1 MMTRM
6 VFGLLVVVLLTTGVA
21 WAAKDVLAYLVENTS
36 ARIVCGDYWL
46 DYMPYDRWALGQ
58 GSTVMAMDWGHISYC
73 RRCST
78 CVRSETIWS
87 WADIWGGG
95 ARDDA
100 GGVRRARADA
110 SAARFGVIVGTPA

>member
-1 MMTRM
+1 MSIMTRM

-58 GSTVMAMDWGHISYC
+58 GSTVMAMDWGPYHLAEKMLNLCGSND
-73 RRCST
+73 R
-78 CVRSETIWS
+78 
-87 WADIWGGG
+87 
-95 ARDDA
+95 
-100 GGVRRARADA
+100 
-110 SAARFGVIVGTPA
+110 